1 MSSFSLKSRDVQRQQ
16 TPGSFSREA
25 IGPSSPAQPNVRR
38 GSIKK
43 KRIIDQRAVSGHKP
57 RENDTEHLRHPL
69 MIPNEEVALKKQDRL
84 KSFAR

>member
-25 IGPSSPAQPNVRR
+25 LGQSSPVQPAIRH

-43 KRIIDQRAVSGHKP
+43 KRIIDQRTISGHKP
-57 RENDTEHLRHPL
+57 KETDVEHLRHSL
-69 MIPNEEVALKKQDRL
+69 MLQNEEMALKKQDRL